1 MCTLMTNEPSAC
13 TRGFDICLDGYSKL
27 REKIAARLRGAAT
40 DLSLIGRAV
49 SGAFRFLQRRQI
61 WHIILRDTGAKA
73 SVLEIGWLHSCLASL
88 LLLLNQNRARGT
100 KPTKTPTTK
109 GFRFYFLVPDLVP
122 ELVAKHVAV
131 GASLGSRNWA
141 GFWFPF
147 SEPASQ
153 SI

>member
-1 MCTLMTNEPSAC
+1 MTKEPSAC

-100 KPTKTPTTK
+100 KPTKTPK
-109 GFRFYFLVPDLVP
+109 PISVISAVAHVPNN
-122 ELVAKHVAV
+122 AV
-131 GASLGSRNWA
+131 NLSRTLCTAPWLEKND
-141 GFWFPF
+141 FP
-147 SEPASQ
+147 
-153 SI
+153 